1 MFKLFKKKTR
11 EQLVIEKSEKVF
23 FSLIYDSE
31 CTFTNIEKVQILNN
45 VRRRLSDNLNC
56 QKKDLM
62 EESVCN
68 NQKTDEIDSALSK
81 IE

>member
-1 MFKLFKKKTR
+1 
-11 EQLVIEKSEKVF
+11 
-23 FSLIYDSE
+23 
-31 CTFTNIEKVQILNN
+31 VQILNN

-62 EESVCN
+62 EKSVTN
-68 NQKTDEIDSALSK
+68 NQKAEEITSALSK

>member
-1 MFKLFKKKTR
+1 MFKFLKKKTR

-23 FSLIYDSE
+23 FNLIYDSD
-31 CTFTNIEKVQILNN
+31 CTFTNLEKVQILNN

-62 EESVCN
+62 EKSVTN
-68 NQKTDEIDSALSK
+68 NQKAEEITSALSK